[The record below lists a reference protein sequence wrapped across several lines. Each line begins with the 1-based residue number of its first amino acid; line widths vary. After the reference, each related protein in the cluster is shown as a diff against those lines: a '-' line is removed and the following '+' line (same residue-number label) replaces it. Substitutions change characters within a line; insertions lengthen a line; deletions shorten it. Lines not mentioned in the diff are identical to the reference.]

1 MKCMIVCAAVFAAS
15 VSCASA
21 QNFDIR
27 LLEQLN
33 SKNPKTQTYWISTS
47 NSVYYAA
54 PTLVMGQLAYGLLYK
69 DKAEMKRGIE
79 SALSVGISIA
89 ISTGIK
95 DMVNR
100 PRPYQTYPD
109 KIHPYSFTNG
119 KSFPSGHTTLAF
131 ATATSLALEYKKW
144 YITVPAFA
152 WAASVG
158 YSRMTLGKH
167 YPTDVAAGAIVGIG
181 SGYLSHWLTKKIF
194 K

>member
-1 MKCMIVCAAVFAAS
+1 MKRMIACASLLTIS
-15 VSCASA
+15 VSCVQA
-21 QNFDIR
+21 QNFDIN
-27 LLEQLN
+27 LLQKIN
-33 SKNPKTQTYWISTS
+33 SSNPRSQTYWISTS
-47 NSVYYAA
+47 NSAYYAA
-54 PTLVMGQLAYGLLYK
+54 PTLVMGDLVYGLMYK
-69 DKAEMKRGIE
+69 DKVAMKRGFE
-79 SALSVGISIA
+79 SALCVGISIA
-89 ISTGIK
+89 ISTGLK

-100 PRPYQTYPD
+100 PRPYQSYPD
-109 KIHPYSFTNG
+109 KIHPYSYTDG

-167 YPTDVAAGAIVGIG
+167 YPTDVAAGAVIGIG